1 MIIITL
7 LHFKGQDDLETI
19 KKYLQRSIWIR
30 NYDIS
35 EKKKSKLLVSDKVPF
50 LQVKFILY
58 SSQNA
63 LYLWF
68 VSI

>member
-1 MIIITL
+1 MIILTL

-35 EKKKSKLLVSDKVPF
+35 EKQKSKLSVSDKVPF
-50 LQVKFILY
+50 L
-58 SSQNA
+58 
-63 LYLWF
+63 
-68 VSI
+68 